1 MDEDQTNG
9 IRALALNALAASP
22 VYTMRQLE
30 VEQDGD
36 SLIITGR
43 VPTFYQKQMAQ
54 EIVRHAVACEL
65 VNSIDVD

>member
-1 MDEDQTNG
+1 MDDDQPNG
-9 IRALALNALAASP
+9 IRKLALNALAASP
-22 VYTMRQLE
+22 VYTMRQLQ

-54 EIVRHAVACEL
+54 EIVRHAVKCEL